1 MTTPEAIDNVA
12 QKLMY
17 LAFWYSMPEYHLNT
31 IKEAVKLL
39 DRPRCSLKKC
49 PFLDELTAEQL
60 TEVEE

>member
-1 MTTPEAIDNVA
+1 MDNVA

-17 LAFWYSMPEYHLNT
+17 IARWYSMPADHFNT
-31 IKEAVKLL
+31 IKEAVELL
-39 DRPRCSLKKC
+39 DRPRCILKKC

>member
-1 MTTPEAIDNVA
+1 MTDIA

-17 LAFWYSMPEYHLNT
+17 IARWYSMPADHLNT
-31 IKEAVKLL
+31 IKKAVELL